1 MQLFENMYH
10 AGAHQLVG
18 GRLRHRSSGA
28 QPFAVHFNGPA
39 KVTLN
44 AAPCYLFSRP
54 CLYECLDAPPSSHP
68 PLSTI
73 PPTRVLSPPPLFTKV
88 TFESE
93 WRLPWDAQGGRTP
106 VACLLSAACTSFDQ
120 AAQATAERGFGE
132 QVAILDATF
141 QRLDAGPLNLT
152 CEPCAAFRGC

>member
-10 AGAHQLVG
+10 AGAHQVVG

-44 AAPCYLFSRP
+44 AAPMLPSYRP
-54 CLYECLDAPPSSHP
+54 CLYECLDAPSSSLP
-68 PLSTI
+68 PL
-73 PPTRVLSPPPLFTKV
+73 PTSPPNPLLITSFPPPPSLSTKV

-132 QVAILDATF
+132 QVAILEATS
-141 QRLDAGPLNLT
+141 P
-152 CEPCAAFRGC
+152 